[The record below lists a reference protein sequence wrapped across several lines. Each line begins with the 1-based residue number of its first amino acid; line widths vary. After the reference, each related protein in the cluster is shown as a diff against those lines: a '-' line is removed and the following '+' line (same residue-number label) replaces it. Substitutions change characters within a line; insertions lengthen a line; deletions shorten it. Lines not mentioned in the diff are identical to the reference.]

1 MTQQHLPKS
10 LTPLPGELPPE
21 IAGQLDGH
29 LDALRDA
36 TANFAPGAALEARL
50 QSTLRKKHRPAP
62 FRWFAGFGMGV
73 PAAALTLSLG
83 FAGWFLLMPLVA
95 PMGGVPPATVAQS
108 HSDAPFI
115 ALASAERI
123 ALEPSATIV
132 STTFPR
138 ALLAEYGLPVSPE
151 RAGEA
156 VRADMLVGSNGLPL
170 ALRIIE

>member
-1 MTQQHLPKS
+1 MNQQNPLQ
-10 LTPLPGELPPE
+10 PLPGELPPE

-36 TANFAPGAALEARL
+36 TAHFAPPAGLEAKL
-50 QSTLRKKHRPAP
+50 QSALRKKHRPAA
-62 FRWFAGFGMGV
+62 FRWMTGLGLGV

-95 PMGGVPPATVAQS
+95 PIGGNPATTLAQAR
-108 HSDAPFI
+108 SDAPFI

-132 STTFPR
+132 TTTFPR

>member
-1 MTQQHLPKS
+1 MTQQNPPKP
-10 LTPLPGELPPE
+10 LAPLPGELPPE
-21 IAGQLDGH
+21 TAALLDGH
-29 LDALRDA
+29 LDTLRDA
-36 TANFAPGAALEARL
+36 TADFAPGAALEARL
-50 QSTLRKKHRPAP
+50 QSALRKKHRAAP
-62 FRWFAGFGMGV
+62 FRWFTGFGLGV

-83 FAGWFLLMPLVA
+83 FAGWFLLMPLIA
-95 PMGGVPPATVAQS
+95 PMSGMPPAAVS
-108 HSDAPFI
+108 PSGSDAPFI